1 MTVTHTTGTESTD
14 TIDTNVTVRA
24 GDWVDTGPGLD
35 DLIGNYRM
43 QIPTDRYVSA
53 DYAAREREAVWMRT
67 WQVAGR
73 LDEIPDSGDWKQYSI
88 YDQSFLIVRGR
99 DGVVRGFVNAC
110 RHRGN
115 VLCRDNTGNTA
126 RFVCPYHLWSYDLK
140 GSLRGVARPDLVG
153 DLDKEQH
160 GLLQV
165 AVDSFAGFVFL
176 NPDPDAVPLA
186 EFLGTDA
193 YELIEAY
200 HLDDMVTV
208 LDVREAVDCNWK
220 IVVDAFQEG
229 YHIQAI
235 HPELLKVIVL
245 DPTTNRF
252 RFWGDHEVAVAPFV
266 VPNATPDDELDGLRQ
281 LPNTFPTV
289 TGYLPRLEELAEQH
303 RGDDGQL
310 HYPDGV
316 TGRTLLQQ
324 ATRETL
330 TDMGFDVD
338 GLTDAQMTD
347 NHGWLLFPNFFMTI
361 RAAEATV
368 ITSIP
373 HPDGDPNRC
382 IWHIR
387 SFMWLPEE
395 YRADFRAA
403 PIEVDEPGS
412 YPYFLALQQDY
423 EQMPRQ
429 QRGLR
434 NRRIEHISLVHEEL
448 SVARFHASLDR
459 HMGEQR

>member
-14 TIDTNVTVRA
+14 TIDTKVTVRA

-266 VPNATPDDELDGLRQ
+266 VPNATPDDGA
-281 LPNTFPTV
+281 
-289 TGYLPRLEELAEQH
+289 Y
-303 RGDDGQL
+303 
-310 HYPDGV
+310 
-316 TGRTLLQQ
+316 GR
-324 ATRETL
+324 R
-330 TDMGFDVD
+330 V
-338 GLTDAQMTD
+338 
-347 NHGWLLFPNFFMTI
+347 
-361 RAAEATV
+361 
-368 ITSIP
+368 
-373 HPDGDPNRC
+373 
-382 IWHIR
+382 R
-387 SFMWLPEE
+387 S
-395 YRADFRAA
+395 R
-403 PIEVDEPGS
+403 
-412 YPYFLALQQDY
+412 
-423 EQMPRQ
+423 
-429 QRGLR
+429 
-434 NRRIEHISLVHEEL
+434 
-448 SVARFHASLDR
+448 
-459 HMGEQR
+459 